1 LREWRAVCGVQPVSS
16 RSGPPEGSCLRT
28 AAQRLAPLGSSSSV
42 RRALVRRRSAERVVE
57 HLVSEKRVA
66 ESLVDRAQRVS
77 SGGRVD
83 SAPPQPND
91 LGSKSSAFRMLA
103 LPVARMTNS
112 PLRSA

>member
-1 LREWRAVCGVQPVSS
+1 M
-16 RSGPPEGSCLRT
+16 
-28 AAQRLAPLGSSSSV
+28 
-42 RRALVRRRSAERVVE
+42 RRRFAERVVE

-91 LGSKSSAFRMLA
+91 LGSKPSAFRMLA
-103 LPVARMTNS
+103 LLRVARMTNS
-112 PLRSA
+112 PLRSAWVVTAPSLFR